1 MFSAQLMIA
10 WWSLIILVALVAE
23 LVTTALVAIWFVA
36 GAVVALIAVVLGATP
51 MVQFILFFVV
61 TLITS
66 LLALVL
72 MKDKRKNGK
81 PTLENNVDRYIGKIA
96 NVTERIDNIT
106 GSGRAV
112 YGGVSWA
119 ARSSDDSVKIDGGQV
134 RILKV
139 EGSKLIV
146 EPLK

>member
-36 GAVVALIAVVLGATP
+36 GAVVALIAAVLGATP
-51 MVQFILFFVV
+51 MAQFILFFVV

-72 MKDKRKNGK
+72 MKGKRKNRK

-106 GSGRAV
+106 GLGRAV

-119 ARSSDDSVKIDGGQV
+119 ARSSDDAVKIDDGQV